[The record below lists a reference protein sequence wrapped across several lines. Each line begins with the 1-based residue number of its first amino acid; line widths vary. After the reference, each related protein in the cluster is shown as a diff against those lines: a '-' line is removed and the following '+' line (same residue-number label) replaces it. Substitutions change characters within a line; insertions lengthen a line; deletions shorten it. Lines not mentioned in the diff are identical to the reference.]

1 MARDPDLQR
10 FAGTRIRR
18 HVVGQ
23 FHTVLQWRSVCIG
36 IPWQHLNKV
45 LHFVCEL
52 RESRG
57 EVRVVAMTLQLS
69 HQPMH
74 PIFTPWCA
82 GTSRHGRFLRKHVP
96 DSDPGCAL
104 QSTSMPAFHRRN
116 VPNCKPMVDGGMR
129 KYSAGACPPLG
140 SGWGVAESAVPIRC
154 SKPQLRLFIP
164 WCAGTSR
171 NGQLVRKHVP
181 DSDPGW
187 VVPVESPP
195 TSSFSRKLESR
206 GGERQDR
213 HTIGESPAS
222 QHFHSLM
229 RPSEGHGDSCESLP
243 RTPIRGQESRGVGG
257 GETAANLTL
266 VNSDDPL
273 RHPSESPGQNPSVA
287 YQSW

>member
-1 MARDPDLQR
+1 M
-10 FAGTRIRR
+10 
-18 HVVGQ
+18 
-23 FHTVLQWRSVCIG
+23 
-36 IPWQHLNKV
+36 
-45 LHFVCEL
+45 
-52 RESRG
+52 
-57 EVRVVAMTLQLS
+57 
-69 HQPMH
+69 
-74 PIFTPWCA
+74 
-82 GTSRHGRFLRKHVP
+82 
-96 DSDPGCAL
+96 SDCYE
-104 QSTSMPAFHRRN
+104 SMPSNQPRCRLSTGRN

-129 KYSAGACPPLG
+129 KCSAVEDFARRGACPPLG

-195 TSSFSRKLESR
+195 TSSFSRKRKSR

-222 QHFHSLM
+222 HHFHSLM